1 MSLQVIAAKSACK
14 RVAAQWLADAADVA
28 DVAALKHVVGSCLVG
43 SPGGHGGRELSAVV
57 KMYPVTRIRDIS
69 RTVLKKRRLGFGV

>member
-57 KMYPVTRIRDIS
+57 KMYPDMRYIANCAKN
-69 RTVLKKRRLGFGV
+69 L